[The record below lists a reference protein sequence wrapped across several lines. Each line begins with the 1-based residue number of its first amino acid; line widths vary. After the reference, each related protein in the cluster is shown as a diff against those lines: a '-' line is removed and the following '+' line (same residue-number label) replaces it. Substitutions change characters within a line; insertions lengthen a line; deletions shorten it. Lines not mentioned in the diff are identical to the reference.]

1 MIVSVFGNP
10 DVKEDSLAVRLVPR
24 LRQRF
29 PKIKFRVED
38 PVEGLNPPTGGE
50 WVIIDMAK
58 GIKGVRVIEDLDKLE
73 TARRVSLHD
82 YDLAME
88 LKLLRKLGKVKKV
101 KIIAV
106 EMGMRREQAF
116 RVIASLL

>member
-38 PVEGLNPPTGGE
+38 PVEGLSPPDGE
-50 WVIIDMAK
+50 WIIIDMAK
-58 GIKGVRVIEDLDKLE
+58 GVKGAKVIEDIDRLE
-73 TARRVSLHD
+73 TSRRVSLHD
-82 YDLAME
+82 YDLGME

-106 EMGMRREQAF
+106 EMGMEKKQALAA
-116 RVIASLL
+116 IASLL